1 MKKQIKLIVAM
12 LLFGVVAS
20 FANQMPDNENRL
32 VVHIE
37 KAVGNATSLD
47 LRLVN
52 LQKKGTLIL
61 LQDVNGNNWYSQ
73 YVWRKVGYAKRLNL
87 KGMPEGVYTLT
98 VKHEDATVVQVL
110 RLSKGGLE
118 MSKQKQIEMP
128 EEPGRDLVRKD

>member
-12 LLFGVVAS
+12 LLFGAVAS
-20 FANQMPDNENRL
+20 FANQMPDNESRL
-32 VVHIE
+32 IVHIE
-37 KAVGNATSLD
+37 KAVGNAASLD

-61 LQDVNGNNWYSQ
+61 LQDVKGNNWYSQ

-87 KGMPEGVYTLT
+87 KGMPDGVYTLT
-98 VKHEDATVVQVL
+98 VKHEDATVIQVL